1 MALPHPVGMLL
12 AVLEELEVLVEPLLL
27 LLAPL
32 VVAPVAPVALPAV
45 ALVAP
50 VPEGLLEALVVVV
63 VLLARRQALLD
74 PQKSQ
79 ISTS

>member
-1 MALPHPVGMLL
+1 M
-12 AVLEELEVLVEPLLL
+12 LEELEELEEPLLL

-32 VVAPVAPVALPAV
+32 VVALGAPVALPAV
-45 ALVAP
+45 ALVVP
-50 VPEGLLEALVVVV
+50 VPEGLLEALVVV